1 MLIELVMAGGGVVA
15 GVAWAAWRLKGSAT
29 WGRAVA
35 VVMGGPRPTVP
46 K

>member
-1 MLIELVMAGGGVVA
+1 MIELALVGGGVVA
-15 GVAWAAWRLKGSAT
+15 GVLAAAWRLKGEDGLGSALM
-29 WGRAVA
+29 V